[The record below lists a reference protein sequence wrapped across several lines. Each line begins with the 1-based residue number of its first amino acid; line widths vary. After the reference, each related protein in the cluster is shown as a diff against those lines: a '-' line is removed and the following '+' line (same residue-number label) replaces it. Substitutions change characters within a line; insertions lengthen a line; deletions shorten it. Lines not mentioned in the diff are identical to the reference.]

1 MSRATSRRYA
11 HPHRPRAAA
20 LANRAGSLLAR
31 LGVSARL
38 DEASLVAAAR
48 RRARLHFFGDEG
60 FRIPLRRLL
69 DAIEAEARLHPL
81 GRSIVRRI
89 LIRALANRLRIVAL
103 RERHAE
109 IAAQPVDAPVFIV
122 GLQRTGTT
130 LLQRLLALHPG
141 LRALASWE
149 AVNPAPLP
157 ERRPRAGRPDP
168 RLADAVLAERAVRY
182 LAPDFFSIHPIVAR
196 GEEEDS
202 LLFDPS
208 LYTTTAEAL
217 MNVPSFSAWLEA
229 ADHGPAYAEYRRV
242 VQLLLWQRPG
252 PGGAQRWLGKTPLH
266 LEHLDALV
274 AAFPDAWI
282 VHTHRDPARTLASLC
297 SMLAHARGFFSDRVD
312 PLEIGR
318 QWLARTLRMV
328 ERGSAARDRLGER
341 VFLDVHYRELLDD
354 PLKVVRRICDR
365 VGAPL
370 PADAERRMR
379 AFLAAHPQHEHGV
392 HAYGL
397 ADFGLDER
405 AVRAAFAA
413 YCDRYAV
420 AAE

>member
-1 MSRATSRRYA
+1 MSHETSRRYA
-11 HPHRPRAAA
+11 RPYRPRPVD
-20 LANRAGSLLAR
+20 LANRAGELLAR
-31 LGVSARL
+31 LGLEARL

-48 RRARLHFFGDEG
+48 RKTRLHFFGDEG

-69 DAIEAEARLHPL
+69 AAIESEAHLHPV
-81 GRSIVRRI
+81 GRFIVRQI
-89 LIRALANRLRIVAL
+89 LIRALASRLRIAAL
-103 RERHAE
+103 RERHSE

-149 AVNPAPLP
+149 AVNPAPLL
-157 ERRPRAGRPDP
+157 ERPSRPGQPDP

-182 LAPDFFSIHPIVAR
+182 MAPDFFSIHPIVAQ
-196 GEEEDS
+196 GQEEDS

-217 MNVPSFSAWLEA
+217 MNVPSFTAWLEA
-229 ADHGPAYAEYRRV
+229 VDHGPAYAEYRRV
-242 VQLLLWQRPG
+242 LQLLLWQRPG
-252 PGGAQRWLGKTPLH
+252 SGGTQRWLGKTPLH
-266 LEHLDALV
+266 LEHLDTLLAT
-274 AAFPDAWI
+274 FPDAWI
-282 VHTHRDPARTLASLC
+282 VHTHRDPARCVASLC

-312 PLEIGR
+312 PHEIGR

-328 ERGSAARDRLGER
+328 KRGTSARERIGER
-341 VFLDVHYRELLDD
+341 PFLDVHYRELLDD
-354 PLKVVRRICDR
+354 PVKVIHRICDG

-370 PADAERRMR
+370 PAEGDRKMR

-397 ADFGLDER
+397 ADFGLGE
-405 AVRAAFAA
+405 AEVRGAFAA
-413 YCDRYAV
+413 YRDRYAI